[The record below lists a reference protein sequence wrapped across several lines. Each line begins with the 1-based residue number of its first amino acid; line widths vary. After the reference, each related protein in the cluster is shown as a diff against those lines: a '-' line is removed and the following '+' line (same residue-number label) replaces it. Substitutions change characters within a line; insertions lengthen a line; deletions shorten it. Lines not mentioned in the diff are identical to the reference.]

1 MIRRM
6 PRALLGVALFLST
19 AGFVCQDDD
28 PGDPVWAGWGG
39 NVANTHHAAGETAIG
54 PDTVAGLRPLWSV
67 TTGGNVSA
75 IPSLSETRVY
85 VPDWGIPNVG
95 GSQLWTVDRATGDV
109 IAQKKLVEYS
119 KNLINNVSRTTP
131 AIYGDL
137 LIFGDIR
144 SQPTSVLNIPGGHGA
159 VVYAVSRITGELVW
173 KTTLDDHPLAII
185 TQSPTVH
192 GGVVY
197 VGTSSHEEA
206 AARLGYPCCSFRGTM
221 AAIEASTGV
230 IKWRTRTIPDQADPE
245 AGFSGGSV
253 WGSAPSVDAE
263 RGVVYV
269 ATGNNYRVGAELE
282 ACIDQHPGDPE
293 AQETLCYQR
302 LDPPDNYAESI
313 LALDLDDGAIR
324 WARKMKNYGAWTF
337 ACDPELVPWLPR
349 NSANC
354 EDLDSMDYDFGQA
367 PMIVRAA
374 DGAPRDLLVLGQKS
388 GVLWA
393 LDPDDDGATVWA
405 TAVGPGGVLGGM
417 EFGSATDGQRAYV
430 QITNF
435 RHNEFQLVAG
445 PYAGQTRA
453 RWHLG
458 GGRPRD
464 RRHRLAD
471 ARPDQLPAA
480 RGHHLAPDLG
490 RRPGPRL
497 LRRGARPAD
506 RRQRRR
512 VRRLDGSRR
521 AHVRLRRGDRARPV
535 ELRQRRLGQQR
546 AGHPRRRPLLGVRLL
561 ERLQQRQA
569 VRLRPV
575 AVLLS
580 IL

>member
-137 LIFGDIR
+137 LVFGDIR

-393 LDPDDDGATVWA
+393 LDPNDDGATVWA

-445 PYAGQTRA
+445 PYAGQTVRGGIWA
-453 RWHLG
+453 AVDLATGAIVWQTPDPTSFQPLEGTISHLTWG
-458 GGRPRD
+458 GGLGPGFFGVALGPLTVANGVVFAGSMD
-464 RRHRLAD
+464 REGHMYGFD
-471 ARPDQLPAA
+471 AATGLVLWSFASGGSVNSAPAI
-480 RGHHLAPDLG
+480 H
-490 RRPGPRL
+490 
-497 LRRGARPAD
+497 
-506 RRQRRR
+506 
-512 VRRLDGSRR
+512 DG
-521 AHVRLRRGDRARPV
+521 
-535 ELRQRRLGQQR
+535 
-546 AGHPRRRPLLGVRLL
+546 
-561 ERLQQRQA
+561 
-569 VRLRPV
+569 
-575 AVLLS
+575 VLYWGSGYSNGFNNDKLFAFG
-580 IL
+580 L

>member
-1 MIRRM
+1 MTRRA
-6 PRALLGVALFLST
+6 PRLLLGVALFLST
-19 AGFVCQDDD
+19 TGFVCQDDD
-28 PGDPVWAGWGG
+28 PGDPVWGGWGG
-39 NVANTHHAAGETAIG
+39 NVLNTHNAVGETAIG

-75 IPSLSETRVY
+75 IPALSETRVY

-95 GSQLWTVDRATGDV
+95 GSRLWTIDRATGDV
-109 IAQKKLVEYS
+109 LADKKLVDYG

-159 VVYAVSRITGELVW
+159 VVYAVSRITGDLVW
-173 KTTLDDHPLAII
+173 KTTIDDHPLAII

-221 AAIEASTGV
+221 AAIEASTGA
-230 IKWRTRTIPDQADPE
+230 IKWRTRTIPDQPDPE

-253 WGSAPSVDAE
+253 WGSAPSIDEA

-269 ATGNNYRVGAELE
+269 ATGNNYRVGPELE

-293 AQETLCYQR
+293 AQQALCYAH
-302 LDPPDNYAESI
+302 LDPPDNLAESI
-313 LALDLDDGAIR
+313 LALDLDDGGIR

-367 PMIVRAA
+367 PMIVRRA
-374 DGAPRDLLVLGQKS
+374 DGAARDLLVLGQKS

-445 PYAGQTRA
+445 PYAGQTVRGGIWA
-453 RWHLG
+453 AVDLATGHIVWQTPDPASFQPLEGDISHLTWG
-458 GGRPRD
+458 GGLGPGFFGVALGPLTVANGVVFAGSMD
-464 RRHRLAD
+464 REGHMYGFD
-471 ARPDQLPAA
+471 AATGLILWSFAS
-480 RGHHLAPDLG
+480 GGSVNSAPSIH
-490 RRPGPRL
+490 
-497 LRRGARPAD
+497 
-506 RRQRRR
+506 
-512 VRRLDGSRR
+512 DG
-521 AHVRLRRGDRARPV
+521 
-535 ELRQRRLGQQR
+535 
-546 AGHPRRRPLLGVRLL
+546 
-561 ERLQQRQA
+561 
-569 VRLRPV
+569 
-575 AVLLS
+575 VLYWGSGYSNGFNNDKLFAFG
-580 IL
+580 L

>member
-1 MIRRM
+1 MIRRT
-6 PRALLGVALFLST
+6 PRALLGVALLLST

-137 LIFGDIR
+137 LVFGDIR

-393 LDPDDDGATVWA
+393 LDPNDDGATVWA

-435 RHNEFQLVAG
+435 RHNVFQLVAG
-445 PYAGQTRA
+445 PYAGQTVRGGIWA
-453 RWHLG
+453 AVDLATGAIVWQTPDPTSFQPLEGTISHLTWG
-458 GGRPRD
+458 GGLGPGFFGVALGPLTVANGVVFAGSMD
-464 RRHRLAD
+464 REGHMYGFD
-471 ARPDQLPAA
+471 AATGLVLWSFASGGSVNSAPAI
-480 RGHHLAPDLG
+480 H
-490 RRPGPRL
+490 
-497 LRRGARPAD
+497 
-506 RRQRRR
+506 
-512 VRRLDGSRR
+512 DG
-521 AHVRLRRGDRARPV
+521 
-535 ELRQRRLGQQR
+535 
-546 AGHPRRRPLLGVRLL
+546 
-561 ERLQQRQA
+561 
-569 VRLRPV
+569 
-575 AVLLS
+575 VLYWGSGYSNGFNNDKLFAFG
-580 IL
+580 L

>member
-1 MIRRM
+1 MSRTSRV
-6 PRALLGVALFLST
+6 LLGVALLLST
-19 AGFVCQDDD
+19 TGFVCKDDD
-28 PGDPVWAGWGG
+28 PGDPVWTGWGG
-39 NVANTHHAAGETAIG
+39 NALNTHHAAGETAIG
-54 PDTVAGLRPLWSV
+54 PDTVPGLRPLWSV
-67 TTGGNVSA
+67 TTGGSVSG
-75 IPSLSETRVY
+75 IPALSETRVY
-85 VPDWGIPNVG
+85 FPDWGIPNLG

-109 IAQKKLVEYS
+109 IGQKKLIDYS

-173 KTTLDDHPLAII
+173 KTTLDDHPLAIV

-206 AARLGYPCCSFRGTM
+206 ASRLAYPCCSFRGTM

-230 IKWRTRTIPDQADPE
+230 IKWRTRTIPEQADPE

-282 ACIDQHPGDPE
+282 ACIDQYPGDPE

-367 PMIVRAA
+367 PMIVRRA
-374 DGAPRDLLVLGQKS
+374 DGAARDLLVLGQKS

-435 RHNEFQLVAG
+435 RHNEFELVAG
-445 PYAGQTRA
+445 PYAGQTVR
-453 RWHLG
+453 G
-458 GGRPRD
+458 GIWAAVD
-464 RRHRLAD
+464 LATGGIVWQT
-471 ARPDQLPAA
+471 PDPTSFQPLE
-480 RGHHLAPDLG
+480 
-490 RRPGPRL
+490 
-497 LRRGARPAD
+497 
-506 RRQRRR
+506 
-512 VRRLDGSRR
+512 GSI
-521 AHVRLRRGDRARPV
+521 AHVTWGSGLGPGFFGVALGPLTVANGVVFAGSMDR
-535 ELRQRRLGQQR
+535 E
-546 AGHPRRRPLLGVRLL
+546 GHMYGFDAATGLILWSFASGGSVNSAPAIHDGVLYWGSGYSNGFNNDKVFAFGL
-561 ERLQQRQA
+561 
-569 VRLRPV
+569 
-575 AVLLS
+575 
-580 IL
+580 

>member
-1 MIRRM
+1 MIRRT

-85 VPDWGIPNVG
+85 FPDWGIPNVG
-95 GSQLWTVDRATGDV
+95 VSQLWTVDRATGDV
-109 IAQKKLVEYS
+109 IAQKKLVDYS

-221 AAIEASTGV
+221 AAIEASTGA

-445 PYAGQTRA
+445 PYAGQTVRGGIWA
-453 RWHLG
+453 AVDLATGAIVWQTPDPTSFQPLEGNISHLTWG
-458 GGRPRD
+458 GGLGPGFFGVALGPLTVANGVVFAGSMD
-464 RRHRLAD
+464 REGHMYGFD
-471 ARPDQLPAA
+471 AATGLVLWSFASGGSVNSAPAI
-480 RGHHLAPDLG
+480 H
-490 RRPGPRL
+490 
-497 LRRGARPAD
+497 
-506 RRQRRR
+506 
-512 VRRLDGSRR
+512 DG
-521 AHVRLRRGDRARPV
+521 
-535 ELRQRRLGQQR
+535 
-546 AGHPRRRPLLGVRLL
+546 
-561 ERLQQRQA
+561 
-569 VRLRPV
+569 
-575 AVLLS
+575 VLYWGSGYSNGFNNDKVFAFGL
-580 IL
+580 